1 MSILLDRE
9 TRVIIQGITGRFG
22 SYHSQ
27 MMKEYGTRIVAGV
40 TPGKGGEE
48 VNGVPV
54 YDSIA
59 EARRAQGGD
68 AIGVLV
74 PAPFVKDAVFEAVDA
89 GIGLVVCLVEGV
101 PVKDTVLMKRRL
113 RETGALMIGP
123 NSPGLVSPGKSLLG
137 FMPGAIYRPGPV
149 GIVSRSGTFSY
160 QVADALSRQGI
171 GQSTCVGI
179 GGDPI
184 SGISFSH
191 VLDLFEQDSG
201 TELILLVGEIG
212 RTAEE
217 EAAAHVEGAHQ
228 QAGPQP
234 HPGRHSP
241 SGQADGARGSHRHR
255 GARYA
260 RVQAARHGRG
270 RYTRGPHRHRAG
282 SHGPGETLVTAGAPR
297 SESRSERAETSR
309 PPSLDGWLDELKAG
323 AGAAGVGMYLVH
335 NGVVRGHS
343 RAGEVVGGMVLAVDR
358 ARLAG
363 ALETVGRREGIL
375 AVRAWVNEGRLAV
388 GDDIMRV
395 VVAGDIRENVFPAL
409 QDLVRE
415 IKTTVVRE
423 TELP

>member
-1 MSILLDRE
+1 MSILLDRD
-9 TRVIIQGITGRFG
+9 TRVIIQGITGKFG
-22 SYHSQ
+22 SYHSL

-48 VNGVPV
+48 VSGVPV

-59 EARRAQGGD
+59 EARRERGGD

-101 PVKDTVLMKRRL
+101 PVKDTMLMKRRL
-113 RETGALMIGP
+113 HETGALMIGP

-160 QVADALSRQGI
+160 QVADALTRGGI

-191 VLDLFEQDSG
+191 VLDLFEQDPD

-217 EAAAHVEGAHQ
+217 EAAAHVKAHITKPVLSLILGATAPPDKQMGH
-228 QAGPQP
+228 AG
-234 HPGRHSP
+234 
-241 SGQADGARGSHRHR
+241 AI
-255 GARYA
+255 
-260 RVQAARHGRG
+260 
-270 RYTRGPHRHRAG
+270 
-282 SHGPGETLVTAGAPR
+282 VTAGRGTHA
-297 SESRSERAETSR
+297 SKLRAMAEAGIPVARTAT
-309 PPSLDGWLDELKAG
+309 EL
-323 AGAAGVGMYLVH
+323 AAM
-335 NGVVRGHS
+335 
-343 RAGEVVGGMVLAVDR
+343 
-358 ARLAG
+358 
-363 ALETVGRREGIL
+363 
-375 AVRAWVNEGRLAV
+375 
-388 GDDIMRV
+388 
-395 VVAGDIRENVFPAL
+395 
-409 QDLVRE
+409 VRE
-415 IKTTVVRE
+415 R
-423 TELP
+423 LS